1 MNQTLSKNITSMNT
15 NEKTKSLNEKQYLFD
30 RDQFTLSLR
39 KNNLNKYLNEKRKI
53 NFIEFQKPYKNYE
66 IKISDLNLSQD
77 IMNKNYSDLNN
88 LIIDFKNSLIKNN
101 LDLIQFYIL
110 LIRKK
115 SIDFNCIN
123 FINEMYNK
131 NIIEDLFKFLYN
143 NYNNIKLSYEIIWI
157 FINFTTY
164 ITDLNL
170 YLFLSQKNNINIYIK
185 IFDLN
190 DNILN
195 YEIIWLISHIFTYS
209 ELIKNFYFSNIIR
222 DCILKNSENLD
233 KSNKMNIYIY
243 LKIFEQLTKYI
254 HFINFNI
261 KNNNIV
267 EINKLL
273 IDYPGINIVHLEE
286 NNNYLSEHITN
297 FLLKNY
303 NENESENRLLFLTNL
318 LSLTSLE
325 NKKIINLIE
334 YENFIEK
341 NININFNKDEIIN
354 FLIILGNIKCLGKKN
369 EIELNLKILDY
380 IKKNFELYKNNQKI
394 FTLLLW
400 ISSNIEFT
408 NEKYLNYLYEINFI
422 QSLLNYDSYNFNNLV
437 EKNYKVII
445 LFFSNYFYFEDW
457 NFIQRIDKFKINIEN
472 LIYF

>member
-1 MNQTLSKNITSMNT
+1 MNQTLSKNIPSMNI
-15 NEKTKSLNEKQYLFD
+15 NEKTKLLNEKQYLFD

-39 KNNLNKYLNEKRKI
+39 KKNLNIYLNEKCKI

-77 IMNKNYSDLNN
+77 IINKNYSDLNN

-222 DCILKNSENLD
+222 DYILKNSENLD

-325 NKKIINLIE
+325 NKKIIKLI
-334 YENFIEK
+334 
-341 NININFNKDEIIN
+341 
-354 FLIILGNIKCLGKKN
+354 
-369 EIELNLKILDY
+369 
-380 IKKNFELYKNNQKI
+380 
-394 FTLLLW
+394 
-400 ISSNIEFT
+400 
-408 NEKYLNYLYEINFI
+408 
-422 QSLLNYDSYNFNNLV
+422 
-437 EKNYKVII
+437 
-445 LFFSNYFYFEDW
+445 
-457 NFIQRIDKFKINIEN
+457 
-472 LIYF
+472 